1 MQIILHDED
10 YFAQYRFATVKIIL
24 LTEEITLHSE
34 DNFAL
39 PVLGA
44 TVVIYNCA
52 TTENQLEFEVKFLLS
67 QLKNSIVTQPVEEC
81 VGNMYSAWG

>member
-1 MQIILHDED
+1 MMKIILHSTD
-10 YFAQYRFATVKIIL
+10 FFTVKIIL
-24 LTEEITLHSE
+24 LTEEITFHSE
-34 DNFAL
+34 DNFTK

-52 TTENQLEFEVKFLLS
+52 TTENQLEVEVKFLLS

-81 VGNMYSAWG
+81 VGNMYSA